1 MSMQNIGI
9 ALTVDD
15 RQLLQILQQ
24 MEGHLKHINDVA
36 QKAMRGTNAAA
47 DQATAALKDVQTAA
61 GGAATA
67 VQNAGQAMNGYVA
80 MSRDAR
86 VQANLL
92 TQANRQLSMQMTDVV
107 TSLASGMP
115 AWMVFIQQGGQIKDS
130 YGGVGQALKGV
141 AGYLRTL
148 INPYTAAAA
157 AAAALGAAFYMGRQE
172 SAAYER
178 ALVLSGNAAG
188 TTAGALSQMAER
200 IDAVGGTQSRA
211 AEVLAAMASSAD
223 IGAASLERVANAAIQ
238 LERAGGPAAEE
249 TVKQFAALGKDPVAA
264 SVKLNETTNYLT
276 VSLYQQIKALQDQ
289 GRTAEAAAVAI
300 NGYASTVEQR
310 TATLEGNL
318 GYIERAW
325 RGIKDGAKE
334 AWDAMLGLGRKS
346 SPESE
351 LVKVQKDLAD
361 AMANQ
366 ADARSD
372 NRARYQPMIDAL
384 RLQEGLLQ
392 EQIRLQSRSLGI
404 QRQQSEAVKDTIKA
418 DAERAQ
424 QMKAAQSAAEK
435 AAQEERDRISRRGL
449 AEINRYEAAER
460 AANEAAEK
468 AKQAEIKRIEEVAKA
483 EASARTAARRA
494 EDQAIADFE
503 RDQARAAAASLA
515 GVNTRISALQQEAQA
530 VEMSRNL
537 NISLAEAIEL
547 VGIERL
553 REAQQKLTEGSER
566 WLEIEREIEARREL
580 ARLIGSREAL
590 EANRRSAEEA
600 AREWQRTAD
609 QIGQSLSDAL
619 MQGGKSAWEYIKG
632 LFRSMVL
639 RPIVQAVVNPIVGAT
654 QAAVGSALGLSAGS
668 AAAGSA
674 FGNAAGAA
682 IGSAIFGSSAAYGAA
697 IGTTNIAAGS
707 QAAMLAA
714 QTGSFGAAGATAT
727 SSAAAGAG
735 SGFMATAAAAAPYV
749 LAALAVLNAA
759 GVFRSKKIVGGGLT
773 GTLGAG
779 DIQSYDLQR
788 RGGTL
793 FSGPDYSMVNQRV
806 SAESQAIQTAYEALR
821 TNAANMAEALGLSS
835 DAVRTFTT
843 QLGSDVL
850 HNDLAARGI
859 KLDGLTPEE
868 AAQKV
873 QAALSQANED
883 LAAFVLGASRTVTET
898 ITTSVE
904 DWVEGEE
911 GRWMRGY
918 IEQVSQVTRTIEA
931 TGPSFARTG
940 ETAVQTLT
948 RLASS
953 ISTINPVMELL
964 GLQLFDTSLAG
975 ADLAST
981 MADAFGGLEN
991 FTQVTAQYY
1000 QDFFSEAERTAHVT
1014 AQLTE
1019 ALGAM
1024 GMTLPTTRD
1033 AFRQLVEAQDL
1044 TTEAGRRNFS
1054 TLMQLSGTF
1063 AAITPVLEDVA
1074 DAGEAVT
1081 DTLRSA
1087 ADILNERQGLERQLL
1102 QLQGDTAALRALER
1116 AALDASNRALF
1127 DQITA
1132 LEDSQAA
1139 TAAAAQAAQE
1149 AADAERALAAERD
1162 RIAQERAGL
1171 ERQLLQLQ
1179 GDTAALRALDRAA
1192 LDASN
1197 RALFDQITALQDSQ
1211 AATAAAAQSAQEA
1224 ADAERALAAE
1234 RDRIAQ
1240 ERAGLERQLLQLQGN
1255 TAALRALDRAAL
1267 DASNRALFDQ
1277 ITALEDAQAAAAAAA
1292 QAQRE
1297 YTAAVEAAQAAVER
1311 ARSAVASAESGVA
1324 AVREQ
1329 ATSAYISAQDRV
1341 AAANARIAD
1350 LNAGIA
1356 NAARDAALRV
1366 QELGTSLQEFVRGQF
1381 ATPSQNF
1388 GTLLR
1393 RALGGDS
1400 EAMQGLPEAAR
1411 AAIDVSRASARTTA
1425 EAAIERARILSSVA
1439 EVAAVA
1445 AATAVPEGAA
1455 AADPM
1460 LEATQEL
1467 AAAQTEMAS
1476 ALKVANQIGAPLTR
1490 EVQDLVA
1497 KFTAAQEA
1505 LRLATVELAAA
1516 EKALADIVANT
1527 AGTVTAVDK
1536 TTTAIGTLKTA
1547 FETAK
1552 NTLDVQ
1558 LKAVADSNLPD
1569 DIKTLIADKGKIY
1582 QVTIGAVMASTLT
1595 DAEKTLLL
1603 DSTTTASRAI
1613 ILASS
1618 FKNALTPEQS
1628 KALTMVDET
1637 VLKTINTAVSTGTLT
1652 ADQKTLLAQQTAI
1665 VTKTVQAL
1673 VDSSNLTA
1681 DQKTFLNL
1689 ITGGTATGATVTI
1702 SGAVTFDPGNAL
1714 QSIFNNISKSNALLA
1729 KMALA
1734 QINTATSTASQKATV
1749 YSAFRELYTDSQTR
1763 SIVETLFGAQ
1773 TDTAWAELKKL
1784 AGFADGGVFTN
1795 GIVTQ
1800 PTLFNM
1806 AQMGEAGPE
1815 AIMPLS
1821 RGADGSLG
1829 VNLWGSGT
1837 KRDEALVAEI
1847 RALRAEVSSLRAEA
1861 RATAENTGKTKRMWE
1876 RVTRDGESL
1885 RVTDVTPA

>member
-1 MSMQNIGI
+1 M
-9 ALTVDD
+9 
-15 RQLLQILQQ
+15 
-24 MEGHLKHINDVA
+24 
-36 QKAMRGTNAAA
+36 
-47 DQATAALKDVQTAA
+47 
-61 GGAATA
+61 
-67 VQNAGQAMNGYVA
+67 
-80 MSRDAR
+80 
-86 VQANLL
+86 
-92 TQANRQLSMQMTDVV
+92 
-107 TSLASGMP
+107 
-115 AWMVFIQQGGQIKDS
+115 
-130 YGGVGQALKGV
+130 
-141 AGYLRTL
+141 
-148 INPYTAAAA
+148 
-157 AAAALGAAFYMGRQE
+157 
-172 SAAYER
+172 
-178 ALVLSGNAAG
+178 
-188 TTAGALSQMAER
+188 
-200 IDAVGGTQSRA
+200 
-211 AEVLAAMASSAD
+211 
-223 IGAASLERVANAAIQ
+223 
-238 LERAGGPAAEE
+238 
-249 TVKQFAALGKDPVAA
+249 
-264 SVKLNETTNYLT
+264 
-276 VSLYQQIKALQDQ
+276 
-289 GRTAEAAAVAI
+289 
-300 NGYASTVEQR
+300 
-310 TATLEGNL
+310 
-318 GYIERAW
+318 
-325 RGIKDGAKE
+325 
-334 AWDAMLGLGRKS
+334 
-346 SPESE
+346 
-351 LVKVQKDLAD
+351 
-361 AMANQ
+361 
-366 ADARSD
+366 
-372 NRARYQPMIDAL
+372 
-384 RLQEGLLQ
+384 
-392 EQIRLQSRSLGI
+392 
-404 QRQQSEAVKDTIKA
+404 
-418 DAERAQ
+418 
-424 QMKAAQSAAEK
+424 
-435 AAQEERDRISRRGL
+435 
-449 AEINRYEAAER
+449 
-460 AANEAAEK
+460 
-468 AKQAEIKRIEEVAKA
+468 
-483 EASARTAARRA
+483 
-494 EDQAIADFE
+494 
-503 RDQARAAAASLA
+503 
-515 GVNTRISALQQEAQA
+515 
-530 VEMSRNL
+530 
-537 NISLAEAIEL
+537 
-547 VGIERL
+547 
-553 REAQQKLTEGSER
+553 
-566 WLEIEREIEARREL
+566 
-580 ARLIGSREAL
+580 
-590 EANRRSAEEA
+590 
-600 AREWQRTAD
+600 
-609 QIGQSLSDAL
+609 
-619 MQGGKSAWEYIKG
+619 
-632 LFRSMVL
+632 
-639 RPIVQAVVNPIVGAT
+639 
-654 QAAVGSALGLSAGS
+654 
-668 AAAGSA
+668 
-674 FGNAAGAA
+674 
-682 IGSAIFGSSAAYGAA
+682 
-697 IGTTNIAAGS
+697 
-707 QAAMLAA
+707 
-714 QTGSFGAAGATAT
+714 
-727 SSAAAGAG
+727 
-735 SGFMATAAAAAPYV
+735 
-749 LAALAVLNAA
+749 
-759 GVFRSKKIVGGGLT
+759 
-773 GTLGAG
+773 
-779 DIQSYDLQR
+779 
-788 RGGTL
+788 
-793 FSGPDYSMVNQRV
+793 
-806 SAESQAIQTAYEALR
+806 
-821 TNAANMAEALGLSS
+821 
-835 DAVRTFTT
+835 
-843 QLGSDVL
+843 
-850 HNDLAARGI
+850 
-859 KLDGLTPEE
+859 
-868 AAQKV
+868 
-873 QAALSQANED
+873 
-883 LAAFVLGASRTVTET
+883 
-898 ITTSVE
+898 
-904 DWVEGEE
+904 
-911 GRWMRGY
+911 
-918 IEQVSQVTRTIEA
+918 
-931 TGPSFARTG
+931 
-940 ETAVQTLT
+940 
-948 RLASS
+948 
-953 ISTINPVMELL
+953 
-964 GLQLFDTSLAG
+964 
-975 ADLAST
+975 
-981 MADAFGGLEN
+981 
-991 FTQVTAQYY
+991 
-1000 QDFFSEAERTAHVT
+1000 
-1014 AQLTE
+1014 
-1019 ALGAM
+1019 
-1024 GMTLPTTRD
+1024 
-1033 AFRQLVEAQDL
+1033 
-1044 TTEAGRRNFS
+1044 
-1054 TLMQLSGTF
+1054 
-1063 AAITPVLEDVA
+1063 
-1074 DAGEAVT
+1074 
-1081 DTLRSA
+1081 
-1087 ADILNERQGLERQLL
+1087 
-1102 QLQGDTAALRALER
+1102 
-1116 AALDASNRALF
+1116 
-1127 DQITA
+1127 
-1132 LEDSQAA
+1132 
-1139 TAAAAQAAQE
+1139 
-1149 AADAERALAAERD
+1149 
-1162 RIAQERAGL
+1162 
-1171 ERQLLQLQ
+1171 
-1179 GDTAALRALDRAA
+1179 
-1192 LDASN
+1192 
-1197 RALFDQITALQDSQ
+1197 
-1211 AATAAAAQSAQEA
+1211 
-1224 ADAERALAAE
+1224 
-1234 RDRIAQ
+1234 
-1240 ERAGLERQLLQLQGN
+1240 
-1255 TAALRALDRAAL
+1255 
-1267 DASNRALFDQ
+1267 
-1277 ITALEDAQAAAAAAA
+1277 
-1292 QAQRE
+1292 
-1297 YTAAVEAAQAAVER
+1297 ER

-1425 EAAIERARILSSVA
+1425 QAAIERARILSSVA